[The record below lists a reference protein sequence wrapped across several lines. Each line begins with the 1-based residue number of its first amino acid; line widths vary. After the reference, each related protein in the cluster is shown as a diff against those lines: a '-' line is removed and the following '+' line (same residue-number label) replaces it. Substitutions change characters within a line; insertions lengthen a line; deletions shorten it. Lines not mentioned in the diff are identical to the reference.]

1 MKPQGPLPPAVPAS
15 VISDLVSSQ
24 AGGGILGVVA
34 MVGVTF
40 ALVQGSLFYRAK
52 SSVRFQAK
60 EQNKVLA
67 QQVAEAGVEENI
79 ADLGRRHIRPT
90 MGMKDHVTYAGQS
103 LGAGVFTTTL
113 TTVAIGSDADTVD
126 LTSQGRVASTSQEV
140 RARLRL
146 KRYMDTTRT
155 PILTVKPEVT
165 MVPYMRQEVTY
176 TEVVQDPNTM
186 PALNETPAYT
196 ACMSSSEKKCN
207 VCHIP
212 NGNPD
217 NRHVIDVSKAAINT
231 HVDHHGD
238 YVTTDGTCDIY
249 NPRKDS
255 TVTEVP
261 DFKEVIVE
269 KTVEDIVEVIDT
281 VAKVQIL
288 SWK

>member
-15 VISDLVSSQ
+15 AIPHLGTSQ

-52 SSVRFQAK
+52 SSIRFQAK

-79 ADLGRRHIRPT
+79 ADLGRRRIRPT
-90 MGMKDHVTYAGQS
+90 MGMNDHVTYAGQS

-126 LTSQGRVASTSQEV
+126 LTSQGQVASTSQEV

-146 KRYMDTTRT
+146 KRYMDTLRT
-155 PILTVKPEVT
+155 PILTVKPEITKVFF
-165 MVPYMRQEVTY
+165 MRQDT
-176 TEVVQDPNTM
+176 TFTMVVQDPNTM
-186 PALNETPAYT
+186 PALNATPAYD
-196 ACMSSSEKKCN
+196 ACMNSSEKKCN

-249 NPRKDS
+249 NPRKEPSITNVPDS
-255 TVTEVP
+255 TVT
-261 DFKEVIVE
+261 IVD
-269 KTVEDIVEVIDT
+269 KTVYDTVLVIDT